1 MDSQT
6 IREDAPKAVTAASG
20 AIIAQVETSS
30 TPGVYAKPSRPFKRI
45 IVEAIGPN
53 GRFEVIGQVA
63 KALVALVEHGAAG
76 VTALEVSSWAYRLGA
91 YVHTLRHDYGLAI
104 DTVHED
110 HEGGWHARY
119 RLVSPVTI
127 ERGLA

>member
-1 MDSQT
+1 MDNWGS
-6 IREDAPKAVTAASG
+6 APKAVTAASG
-20 AIIAQVETSS
+20 ANIAQAETSS
-30 TPGVYAKPSRPFKRI
+30 TTSIYAKAPRPFKRI

-63 KALVALVEHGAAG
+63 KALMALVENGAAG

-91 YVHTLRHDYGLAI
+91 YVHTLRHDYGLSI
-104 DTVHED
+104 ETVHED

>member
-30 TPGVYAKPSRPFKRI
+30 TPGIYAKPSRPFKRI

-91 YVHTLRHDYGLAI
+91 YVHELRHRQGLAI
-104 DTVHED
+104 ETQREA
-110 HEGGWHARY
+110 HEGGWHGRY
-119 RLVSPVTI
+119 VLRSIVTLG
-127 ERGLA
+127 ETTP